1 MPKPFKKQIHKTCK
15 AMGGGGG
22 GRGSRRHAHSK
33 LYNYQPLEFR
43 WFEPHLAAPATG
55 APNTARL
62 LLRRA
67 LLTQPR

>member
-15 AMGGGGG
+15 AMGGGGHT
-22 GRGSRRHAHSK
+22 GRPRDSK

>member
-15 AMGGGGG
+15 AMGGGGHTG
-22 GRGSRRHAHSK
+22 SGRQSK

>member
-1 MPKPFKKQIHKTCK
+1 MPRPFKKQIHNTCN
-15 AMGGGGG
+15 AMGGGRPGIT
-22 GRGSRRHAHSK
+22 REDAHRN

>member
-1 MPKPFKKQIHKTCK
+1 MPRPFKKQIHKTCK
-15 AMGGGGG
+15 AMGGGRFPGITVPD
-22 GRGSRRHAHSK
+22 AHSK
-33 LYNYQPLEFR
+33 LYTYQPLEFR